1 MRNINY
7 QTFIRISKKHGTGNF
22 LLKSA
27 LPRVL
32 LLRAISEKPVIAYYA
47 FPFTVSVLYCNF
59 FFQNLQPD
67 KRTLK
72 RKVDINESTNG
83 SSSAADL
90 SDQPD
95 NSNQTMKRKSQN

>member
-1 MRNINY
+1 MRNE
-7 QTFIRISKKHGTGNF
+7 FKKHGTGNF

-59 FFQNLQPD
+59 
-67 KRTLK
+67 
-72 RKVDINESTNG
+72 
-83 SSSAADL
+83 SSKICSL
-90 SDQPD
+90 
-95 NSNQTMKRKSQN
+95 TKGL